1 MSNEQIPPFWSHYSN
16 DIIFPCIS
24 WEVCGCGLCAVQYW
38 PDGKYLSQYCECI
51 ECGSIATTVTIL
63 ATSN

>member
-1 MSNEQIPPFWSHYSN
+1 MEQNPPFWSHHSN

-24 WEVCGCGLCAVQYW
+24 WEVCECGLCGVLYW
-38 PDGKYLSQYCECI
+38 PNGKQLNQYSECAS
-51 ECGSIATTVTIL
+51 CGAVATTVTIL